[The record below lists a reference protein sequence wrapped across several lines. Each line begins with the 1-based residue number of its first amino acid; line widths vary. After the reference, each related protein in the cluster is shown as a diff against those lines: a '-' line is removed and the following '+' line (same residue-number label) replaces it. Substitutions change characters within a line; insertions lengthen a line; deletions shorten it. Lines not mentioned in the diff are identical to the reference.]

1 MKKFTKLNET
11 SVEDPNL
18 LGDITGSKLDDVVN
32 KEDEIDQVVT
42 GEVTF
47 IDDEGV
53 QISEPCKF
61 VSRIFESM
69 QMARVY
75 HLQVKTDG
83 SYAKHKALENYYVS
97 IEELIDKLIE
107 VYQGQ
112 YEIIEDY
119 DVIKTENR
127 QEEPVQYFIEIVEF
141 IKSTRKLAFLE
152 EDTHLHNIIDE
163 MVALLYRTVYKLKYL
178 K

>member
-1 MKKFTKLNET
+1 MEKFTKLNET
-11 SVEDPNL
+11 ESYKIVPPFPPIPKDTLRKEKDGLSYTDN
-18 LGDITGSKLDDVVN
+18 DV
-32 KEDEIDQVVT
+32 K
-42 GEVTF
+42 VTF
-47 IDDEGV
+47 IDNEGV

-61 VSRIFESM
+61 VSRLFESR
-69 QMARVY
+69 QMAHVY
-75 HLQVKTDG
+75 HLQAKNEG
-83 SYAKHKALENYYVS
+83 SYAKHKALEEYYEG
-97 IEELIDKLIE
+97 ILELTDELIE

-119 DVIKTENR
+119 ETIKTENR
-127 QEEPVQYFIEIVEF
+127 QEEPVQYFIEIAEF

-163 MVALLYRTVYKLKYL
+163 MVALIYKTVYKLKYL

>member
-61 VSRIFESM
+61 VSKIFESR
-69 QMARVY
+69 QMAHVY
-75 HLQVKTDG
+75 HLQAKG
-83 SYAKHKALENYYVS
+83 ESSYAKHVALDIYYKE
-97 IEELIDKLIE
+97 IQEILDKFIE
-107 VYQGQ
+107 VYCGQ
-112 YEIIEDY
+112 YDIIEDY
-119 DVIKTENR
+119 EVIKTENR
-127 QEEPVQYFIEIVEF
+127 QEEPIQYFFEVVEF
-141 IKSTRKLAFLE
+141 INSTKRLAFIE
-152 EDTHLHNIIDE
+152 TDTHLFNIIDE
-163 MVALLYRTVYKLKYL
+163 IVSLIYRTIFRLKLK
-178 K
+178 